1 MATQNPA
8 KTATVDAHWARLAS
22 RAIRVALARRDMS
35 YAQLAG
41 ALTGMGLAESA
52 RSVEGKIQRGTFRFT
67 FFLQTLAASNN
78 QYPEQWAVAL
88 HSGATT
94 WEKSAALVIQAELA
108 TLPWLDHPMLSQRLN
123 EIGVQVAAEALK
135 GQITDGTLSTALFFQ
150 CATVCR
156 FTDLHFFLDGR
167 DLNDAAVAGTSAR

>member
-1 MATQNPA
+1 MTTRDPA

-35 YAQLAG
+35 YAQLADS
-41 ALTGMGLAESA
+41 LTSIGLAESA
-52 RSVEGKIQRGTFRFT
+52 RSVEGKIQRGTFRLA

-78 QYPEQWAVAL
+78 QYPKQWAVAL
-88 HSGATT
+88 HSGTT
-94 WEKSAALVIQAELA
+94 WEKCAASVIQIELA
-108 TLPWLDHPMLSQRLN
+108 AQPWLDHAMLAQRLN

-135 GQITDGTLSTALFFQ
+135 GQIEGGTLSTALFFQ

-156 FTDLHFFLDGR
+156 FTDLHFFLDGQ
-167 DLNDAAVAGTSAR
+167 DLNGAAVAGALVR